1 MSFSGNL
8 RAEAAR
14 LIPPG
19 RQDRDTALAA
29 LIANICTLS
38 TSEDGLIRL
47 HFSAGNILA
56 LRKCFTL
63 IQKNVN
69 ISSGF
74 PASWMSFTEMKTE
87 AQTEGAGTPAN
98 REKAVPPDLLLDASE
113 QMTDLLR
120 RLRFLN
126 RDGTLRI
133 QDGTL
138 EPELVGGKR
147 SRAYLREMFLCT
159 GFMNDPVRR
168 YHLEYRCFSEPQ
180 ALQLQGV
187 LSRHGIHAGMTRR
200 KRYFV
205 VYVKDSEDIVTLLHL
220 METSVGLMATEN
232 ARILKEVRN
241 SVNRRVNCE
250 TANIGKTVKS
260 AGRQMEDIRYL
271 RENGILQTLPAPLR
285 EAADLRT
292 EHSGASLT
300 ELGELAK
307 PPVGRSGM
315 NHRLRKLSA
324 LAQKARE
331 EKNPS

>member
-56 LRKCFTL
+56 LRKCFNL

-74 PASWMSFTEMKTE
+74 SASWMSFTEMKTE

-147 SRAYLREMFLCT
+147 SRAQETFL
-159 GFMNDPVRR
+159 P
-168 YHLEYRCFSEPQ
+168 
-180 ALQLQGV
+180 
-187 LSRHGIHAGMTRR
+187 
-200 KRYFV
+200 
-205 VYVKDSEDIVTLLHL
+205 
-220 METSVGLMATEN
+220 
-232 ARILKEVRN
+232 
-241 SVNRRVNCE
+241 
-250 TANIGKTVKS
+250 
-260 AGRQMEDIRYL
+260 
-271 RENGILQTLPAPLR
+271 LPAPSHL
-285 EAADLRT
+285 AAW
-292 EHSGASLT
+292 A
-300 ELGELAK
+300 
-307 PPVGRSGM
+307 
-315 NHRLRKLSA
+315 
-324 LAQKARE
+324 
-331 EKNPS
+331 

>member
-14 LIPPG
+14 LIPSG

-74 PASWMSFTEMKTE
+74 SASWMSFTEMKTE

-120 RLRFLN
+120 RLRT
-126 RDGTLRI
+126 GTGRCVFRT
-133 QDGTL
+133 GRWS
-138 EPELVGGKR
+138 R
-147 SRAYLREMFLCT
+147 SL
-159 GFMNDPVRR
+159 
-168 YHLEYRCFSEPQ
+168 
-180 ALQLQGV
+180 
-187 LSRHGIHAGMTRR
+187 
-200 KRYFV
+200 
-205 VYVKDSEDIVTLLHL
+205 
-220 METSVGLMATEN
+220 
-232 ARILKEVRN
+232 
-241 SVNRRVNCE
+241 
-250 TANIGKTVKS
+250 S
-260 AGRQMEDIRYL
+260 AGR
-271 RENGILQTLPAPLR
+271 
-285 EAADLRT
+285 
-292 EHSGASLT
+292 GA
-300 ELGELAK
+300 ERIF
-307 PPVGRSGM
+307 GRCFC
-315 NHRLRKLSA
+315 
-324 LAQKARE
+324 AQGL
-331 EKNPS
+331 